1 MYPGILLRSA
11 GAVAAPR
18 CHRCASRCDEWA
30 SGIDHEDGDDSPM
43 MDDVD
48 LGVAEVVQGPGSG
61 SDKPRFGL
69 SVLKK
74 LTIIFSYQST

>member
-1 MYPGILLRSA
+1 
-11 GAVAAPR
+11 
-18 CHRCASRCDEWA
+18 
-30 SGIDHEDGDDSPM
+30 M
-43 MDDVD
+43 MDNVD